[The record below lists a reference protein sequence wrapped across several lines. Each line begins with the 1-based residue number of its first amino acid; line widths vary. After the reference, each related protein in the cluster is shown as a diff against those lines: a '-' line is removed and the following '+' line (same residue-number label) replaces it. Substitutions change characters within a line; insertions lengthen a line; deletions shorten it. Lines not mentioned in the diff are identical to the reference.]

1 MNQLQKAYVHN
12 RCINLKAPSLKVF
25 FCSDLPWVELKILG
39 FFWNHV
45 SSVYKIKEFE
55 LLSLSFDKSQYDRQ
69 LHSLNSGI
77 RNVMATNT
85 DLHTFLNLKPGRSF
99 TFMDQVNFVDPRWY
113 KFRRFLRKYCP
124 MRSISFYYIIM
135 DQKRFFNR
143 SQMFF
148 SFFPKRKSATH
159 TLPLPNTP
167 SPLSSIN
174 YLLCTPYPP
183 FHILTHFPVLL
194 SQG

>member
-1 MNQLQKAYVHN
+1 MHQSKSTVFEG
-12 RCINLKAPSLKVF
+12 F

-45 SSVYKIKEFE
+45 SSVYKIKESPFFLMIKKVCCQFE

-113 KFRRFLRKYCP
+113 KFRRFVNLL
-124 MRSISFYYIIM
+124 
-135 DQKRFFNR
+135 DL
-143 SQMFF
+143 F
-148 SFFPKRKSATH
+148 SFVFVFVYE
-159 TLPLPNTP
+159 
-167 SPLSSIN
+167 LSWD
-174 YLLCTPYPP
+174 
-183 FHILTHFPVLL
+183 FQAWAEILT
-194 SQG
+194 S

>member
-1 MNQLQKAYVHN
+1 MELFLHEYRLASFSCAFEVPPSFMTSCLFENVTTNTMFFFLADKFRQTKLNERK
-12 RCINLKAPSLKVF
+12 SLKI
-25 FCSDLPWVELKILG
+25 ELI
-39 FFWNHV
+39 
-45 SSVYKIKEFE
+45 E
-55 LLSLSFDKSQYDRQ
+55 
-69 LHSLNSGI
+69 
-77 RNVMATNT
+77 
-85 DLHTFLNLKPGRSF
+85 GRSF